1 MTELTDAKP
10 RVFRSSFGRAMAYIW
25 FAFAAFNVVDVLRR
39 GEGQSAR
46 VAVAILFAV
55 SVLAYVVGLRPR
67 VEAGTDRLTIRNPL
81 RDIAVP
87 WSAITRIDA
96 TDALRVH
103 VGERAHRAFAVSVS
117 NRARNR
123 ALRQP
128 ARGRQGGAV
137 TTPVEQDMVGR
148 TNADFVVDELTQT
161 WVRERSVS
169 KGEPGMSWSIPA
181 VALTALAAALLVG
194 VLLTG

>member
-10 RVFRSSFGRAMAYIW
+10 RVFRSSFGRAMAYLW
-25 FAFAAFNVVDVLRR
+25 FAFAAFNVIDVLRR

-46 VAVAILFAV
+46 VALAILFAV
-55 SVLAYVVGLRPR
+55 SVFAYVVGLRPR
-67 VEAGTDRLTIRNPL
+67 VEAGAERLTIRNPL
-81 RDIAVP
+81 RDVFLP

-103 VGERAHRAFAVSVS
+103 AGERAHRAFAVSVS

-128 ARGRQGGAV
+128 ARGSQGGAV

-148 TNADFVVDELTQT
+148 TNADFVVDELTKA
-161 WVRERSVS
+161 WVRQRGAA
-169 KGEPGMSWSIPA
+169 KGEPQVSWSIPA
-181 VALTALAAALLVG
+181 IGLTALAAALLVG

>member
-46 VAVAILFAV
+46 VALAILFAV

-81 RDIAVP
+81 RDIVVP
-87 WSAITRIDA
+87 WSAITRVDA

-103 VGERAHRAFAVSVS
+103 AGERVHRAYAVSAS
-117 NRARNR
+117 NRARTR
-123 ALRQP
+123 ALRKP
-128 ARGRQGGAV
+128 ARGTQGGPV
-137 TTPVEQDMVGR
+137 TAPVEQDMVGR
-148 TNADFVVDELTQT
+148 TNADFVVDELRQI
-161 WVRERSVS
+161 WVRQRSAAN
-169 KGEPGMSWSIPA
+169 GEPRVSWSAPA
-181 VALTALAAALLVG
+181 VALTALAAAILVG